1 MILGLMS
8 IMLVQWSNV
17 MTEPDDR
24 PDRDLRVQRSD

>member
-1 MILGLMS
+1 MIPGLMS
-8 IMLVQWSNV
+8 RMVVQWSDV